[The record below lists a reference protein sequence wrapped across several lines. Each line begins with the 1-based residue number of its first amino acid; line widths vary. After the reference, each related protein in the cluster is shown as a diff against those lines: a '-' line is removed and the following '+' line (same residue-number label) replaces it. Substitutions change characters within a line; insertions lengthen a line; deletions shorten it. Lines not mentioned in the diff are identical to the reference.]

1 LQKLHREEKESG
13 EDREGGDRID
23 EHEYH
28 TVDNDNNLPN
38 INDDI
43 SSSNNNT
50 EAVCN
55 NSYGMI
61 SWMYKQYDASYDSI
75 CDQCGV
81 DAVTTIRLLEMGVK
95 LSLVGVFNS
104 VRSSSRG

>member
-1 LQKLHREEKESG
+1 MNMNIIH
-13 EDREGGDRID
+13 
-23 EHEYH
+23 
-28 TVDNDNNLPN
+28 NDNNLPN
-38 INDDI
+38 INNDI
-43 SSSNNNT
+43 SSSPINNNNT

-55 NSYGMI
+55 NSYGII
-61 SWMYKQYDASYDSI
+61 SWIYKIYDVSYDDI

-104 VRSSSRG
+104 VR